1 MVEGIINDE
10 IFIKL
15 KNRSIIWIRSFKQS
29 IPFRCPSIHH
39 SSLFFVAIFQVF
51 DIHKVII
58 SRATYIEIRIV
69 LKFTLPVC
77 NDLKCE
83 NLIQTLL
90 I

>member
-1 MVEGIINDE
+1 MDKVIQTEY
-10 IFIKL
+10 
-15 KNRSIIWIRSFKQS
+15 SISLPIDSSF
-29 IPFRCPSIHH
+29 
-39 SSLFFVAIFQVF
+39 LTFFVAIFQVF

-69 LKFTLPVC
+69 LKFALPVC